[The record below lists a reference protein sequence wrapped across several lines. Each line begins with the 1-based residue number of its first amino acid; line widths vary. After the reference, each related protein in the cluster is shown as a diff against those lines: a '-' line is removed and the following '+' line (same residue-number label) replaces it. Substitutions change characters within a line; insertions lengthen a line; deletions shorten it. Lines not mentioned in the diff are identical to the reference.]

1 MRTELA
7 CSQPLAPAPGT
18 ISTTA
23 EGFGWGAQAG
33 RSGIRRRIRP
43 RFLRMNL
50 ATATRVGRYRRRSE
64 KTDHGEN
71 RSLGGSDPILSGT
84 EAAQRRW
91 RQGSLPPKVSEQLF
105 SLRRQQI

>member
-1 MRTELA
+1 MTADDFAWGGRA
-7 CSQPLAPAPGT
+7 GKSDIPG
-18 ISTTA
+18 
-23 EGFGWGAQAG
+23 
-33 RSGIRRRIRP
+33 RIQP
-43 RFLRMNL
+43 RFLWMKL
-50 ATATRVGRYRRRSE
+50 ATATQEGRYRRRSE
-64 KTDHGEN
+64 KTDRGEN